1 MKKIYKTPMISV
13 TEVHAATMLAASV
26 TVSNTTTTD
35 QQWVKGNNAST
46 PVRSYDVWEDDWSN

>member
-1 MKKIYKTPMISV
+1 MISV

>member
-1 MKKIYKTPMISV
+1 MICV
-13 TEVHAATMLAASV
+13 TEVHAATMLAAS
-26 TVSNTTTTD
+26 NMGIRNETTD